1 MPKDLTL
8 ETMQRGTVK
17 VNQALQHSYKELI
30 RFYDKH
36 AQKRDYW
43 KEKNGYYHRLLA
55 SLIRFI
61 IPKGSSVLEIGCGTG
76 ALLHSCAPKRG
87 VGVDFSQEMVKLAR
101 RNFPE
106 LEFRVRFAENL
117 NLDEKFD
124 YVVISDTVGNFLDV
138 QRVFEEIHSVCTP
151 RTRIVITYYNFL
163 WEWLLR
169 GAAKLGLKMP
179 LPPQSWLTLQDIHN
193 LLHLSGFEV
202 IKRTYKV
209 LIPVYIPLI
218 SNFCNRV
225 LVNLPI
231 FWKLGMSQIVI
242 AKPCGQLN
250 QVDSSVSIVV
260 PCKNEKGNIAAIFSR
275 VEKLGTRTEL
285 IFVDGNSDDGTVDE
299 IKRLART
306 RPDLEVSLIT
316 QQGKGKGNAVR
327 LGFSAATG
335 DILMILDAD
344 LTVLPEELP
353 KFYSAIVTGKGEFIN
368 GCRLIYPMDDGAM
381 RFLNTIGNKFFSRA
395 FSYLLEQPFKDTLC
409 GTKVLYREDYE
420 KLAQNRSYFGEFDP
434 FGDFDLIF
442 GASKLNLKIVEV
454 PVRYRSRTYGT
465 TKISRFRHGLLL
477 VRMCL
482 FALRKIKFI

>member
-8 ETMQRGTVK
+8 EITQRETVK
-17 VNQALQHSYKELI
+17 ADEMLQYSYKDLI

-43 KEKNGYYHRLLA
+43 REKNGYYHRLLA
-55 SLIRFI
+55 DLIRFV
-61 IPKGSSVLEIGCGTG
+61 IPKGSRVLEIGCGTG

-87 VGVDFSQEMVKLAR
+87 VGVDFSPEMIKRAR
-101 RNFPE
+101 NNFSE
-106 LEFRVRFAENL
+106 LEFRVCFAENL
-117 NLDEKFD
+117 NLGEKFD
-124 YVVISDTVGNFLDV
+124 YVVISDAIGNFLDV
-138 QRVFEEIHSVCTP
+138 QRVFEEIRSVCTP
-151 RTRIVITYYNFL
+151 RTRIIVTYYNYL

-209 LIPVYIPLI
+209 LVPVYIPLI

-231 FWKLGMSQIVI
+231 FWKFGLSQIII
-242 AKPCGQLN
+242 AKPIGQRR
-250 QVDSSVSIVV
+250 QVDPSVSIVV
-260 PCKNEKGNIAAIFSR
+260 PCKNERGNIAGIFSR
-275 VEKLGTRTEL
+275 VQKLGSRTEL
-285 IFVDGNSDDGTVDE
+285 IFVDGNSDDETVGE
-299 IKRLART
+299 IKRLADT
-306 RPDLEVSLIT
+306 RPDLEVRLLT

-335 DILMILDAD
+335 DILMILDSD
-344 LTVLPEELP
+344 LTVSPEELQ
-353 KFYSAIVTGKGEFIN
+353 KFYNALVTGKGEFIN

-381 RFLNTIGNKFFSRA
+381 QFLNTLGNKFFSRA

-420 KLAQNRSYFGEFDP
+420 QLAQNRSYFGEFDP
-434 FGDFDLIF
+434 FGDFDLLF
-442 GASKLNLKIVEV
+442 GASKMNLKIIEL
-454 PVRYRSRTYGT
+454 PVRYRSRIYGT

-477 VRMCL
+477 VQMCL
-482 FALRKIKFI
+482 FALRKLKFI